1 MSRFT
6 AVVIAGYSIDMNI
19 LTGFVVLVL
28 SVSAQ
33 AAFAAP
39 VVTDA
44 DLAELLTPLK
54 TVGDLKTEVLKST
67 RGPFAEFF
75 ETQLK
80 GHEKQKIEIRRLQGD
95 EFVLRIDNRMVTIEF
110 HGAGR
115 AMLINKQPVEI
126 NWGGRPEEEFKKIQ
140 DALPK
145 QASYAPGFVPIA
157 MRLMAGDDAFGV
169 AYIVV
174 FGAAAA
180 GVSTLGTNYYRCAAI
195 EESAKKCE
203 RFGAMSEEDKESANE
218 RQFASETAKKY
229 SAVLVS
235 KHLFCSK
242 ERPLKECLKRRGFD
256 VDLIQSG
263 RGSEEQMR
271 GSSGQKL
278 SQ

>member
-6 AVVIAGYSIDMNI
+6 GVVAAGYSVDMNI

-33 AAFAAP
+33 VAFAAP
-39 VVTDA
+39 VVTGA
-44 DLAELLTPLK
+44 DLVELLTPLK

-67 RGPFAEFF
+67 RGPFADFF
-75 ETQLK
+75 ENQFK
-80 GHEKQKIEIRRLQGD
+80 GHEKRKIEIRRLQGD
-95 EFVLRIDNRMVTIEF
+95 EFVLRVDNRLVTIEF
-110 HGAGR
+110 HGVGQAL
-115 AMLINKQPVEI
+115 LINKQPVEI
-126 NWGGRPEEEFKKIQ
+126 NWSGRPEEEFKKIQ

-145 QASYAPGFVPIA
+145 QARYAPGFVPIA
-157 MRLMAGDDAFGV
+157 LHLMAGDDAHAVVYPVVFGV
-169 AYIVV
+169 AAAV
-174 FGAAAA
+174 GA
-180 GVSTLGTNYYRCAAI
+180 VGTNYYRCVAI

-229 SAVLVS
+229 SAVLFS

-242 ERPLKECLKRRGFD
+242 EKPLKECLKRRGFD

-271 GSSGQKL
+271 GSSGSKL